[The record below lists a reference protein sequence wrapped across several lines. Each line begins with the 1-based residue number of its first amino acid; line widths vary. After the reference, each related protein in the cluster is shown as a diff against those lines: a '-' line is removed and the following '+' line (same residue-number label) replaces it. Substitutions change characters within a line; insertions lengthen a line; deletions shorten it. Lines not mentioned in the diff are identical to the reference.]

1 MVCTSMNVPKTN
13 ELYLN
18 GWILWHVNYISIK
31 LSKRKPWGVSTSI
44 HTEQNLVRLS
54 SEDFYRNFQVIN
66 WGMADSTA
74 CYHCVQIWGC
84 ACICLFRVSP
94 HGCIRKTLATHMS
107 LKGEFHGLQ
116 TRMRRGTH
124 FSVYPLHICIWKCI
138 FKRVVAQMVKIHL

>member
-18 GWILWHVNYISIK
+18 GWILRHVNYISIK
-31 LSKRKPWGVSTSI
+31 LSKRKPWGVSTST

-54 SEDFYRNFQVIN
+54 SEDFYHHFQVIN
-66 WGMADSTA
+66 WGMAESTA

-94 HGCIRKTLATHMS
+94 HGCITKTLATHMS
-107 LKGEFHGLQ
+107 LNGEFHVCRPEWEEVLIFQ
-116 TRMRRGTH
+116 ST
-124 FSVYPLHICIWKCI
+124 LCI
-138 FKRVVAQMVKIHL
+138 FVYESAYSKEW